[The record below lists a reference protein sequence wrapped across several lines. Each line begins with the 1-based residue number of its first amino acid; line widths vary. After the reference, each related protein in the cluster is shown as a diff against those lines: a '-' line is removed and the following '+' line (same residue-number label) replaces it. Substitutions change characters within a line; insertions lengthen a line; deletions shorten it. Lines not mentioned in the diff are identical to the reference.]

1 MNRKLLQYVV
11 HDSLKHDI
19 LRGVHDAAGH
29 QGSARTLFLAAERF
43 FWPGMKKD
51 IKLYVKNWQ
60 RRVVGKT
67 PEPDAREP
75 LEHIR
80 TSEPMELIC
89 IDFWSAEQTSGK
101 VIDVLIVT
109 DRFSKMAHV
118 FPCHTASQQNKLP
131 VAFGMISF
139 AFMDFQREYIRTRVR
154 IFKAKSLKTC
164 LRWLVFKNR
173 TPHHTHT
180 TLWVTV

>member
-60 RRVVGKT
+60 RCVVGKT

-80 TSEPMELIC
+80 TSEPMELVC
-89 IDFWSAEQTSGK
+89 IDFWSAEQT
-101 VIDVLIVT
+101 
-109 DRFSKMAHV
+109 
-118 FPCHTASQQNKLP
+118 
-131 VAFGMISF
+131 
-139 AFMDFQREYIRTRVR
+139 
-154 IFKAKSLKTC
+154 
-164 LRWLVFKNR
+164 
-173 TPHHTHT
+173 
-180 TLWVTV
+180 